1 MAMMLVRILLGLL
14 PVLLFLAALVYLDSY
29 KLVRLRLVLGTL
41 AAGAAAAAL
50 SYAINAGLSAEL
62 AMEARAYS
70 RYVAPLVEETLK
82 AAAIVWL
89 LRARRIGFLVDAA
102 ILGFAVGAGF
112 AVAEN
117 LWFLGSRPDSRLAV
131 WIIRGL
137 GTAIMHGGATAICAI
152 LSRLLSERSSSP
164 GIAVAVPGLFGAV
177 AVHSFFN
184 HFFLSPV
191 ASALAVLVVLP
202 PLVTVVFRTSE
213 RSLREWLD
221 VGFDA
226 DTELLE
232 LIQSGELSE
241 SRVGRYLQTLR
252 GRFRG
257 EILADLLCYLR
268 LRVELSLRAKGLLLA
283 REAGFRP
290 TVSPEVRDLLDEMAY
305 LERSIGRTGK
315 LALSPFLRTSDQDL
329 WQLRLLG
336 KG

>member
-1 MAMMLVRILLGLL
+1 MIVLKAVAALL
-14 PVLLFLAALVYLDSY
+14 PVVAFLALLRLMDSF
-29 KLVRLRLVLGTL
+29 KLVRLRMVVWAIG
-41 AAGAAAAAL
+41 AGAAAAVLLLELHEWLATAL
-50 SYAINAGLSAEL
+50 PVSAP
-62 AMEARAYS
+62 AFS
-70 RYVAPLVEETLK
+70 RYVAPVTEETAK
-82 AAAIVWL
+82 AVFVVVL
-89 LRARRIGFLVDAA
+89 LWRRRIGFLVDAA

-164 GIAVAVPGLFGAV
+164 AIVVALPGLFGAV

-336 KG
+336 KN